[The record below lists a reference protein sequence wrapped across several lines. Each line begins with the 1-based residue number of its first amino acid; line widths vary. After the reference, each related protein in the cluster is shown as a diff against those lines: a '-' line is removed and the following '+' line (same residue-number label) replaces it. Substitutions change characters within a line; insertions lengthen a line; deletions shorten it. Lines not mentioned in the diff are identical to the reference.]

1 MAINDKKI
9 SNLVSRQ
16 LPECVQS
23 QSPALLEFVKQYYSF
38 LESAQITINNV
49 GAIDQILLEDE
60 VTSFLQLDSTDN
72 FGSDAGDYVIDESSA
87 KGEFIK
93 GETITGATSGQTAVI
108 LAENVDS
115 GKIYKGIS
123 KEEVFNFNVL
133 ANQFQQGLNA
143 KSKKYYLWY
152 MYI

>member
-1 MAINDKKI
+1 MKI
-9 SNLVSRQ
+9 RLMLIVSIVF
-16 LPECVQS
+16 LAACFS
-23 QSPALLEFVKQYYSF
+23 QSGL
-38 LESAQITINNV
+38 I
-49 GAIDQILLEDE
+49 
-60 VTSFLQLDSTDN
+60 
-72 FGSDAGDYVIDESSA
+72 
-87 KGEFIK
+87 
-93 GETITGATSGQTAVI
+93 
-108 LAENVDS
+108 DS